1 MENVNCRLFISS
13 TVLLAQASPVTGSG
27 FTWNWSGSANV
38 NGQSAISYSQTNLT
52 VNAGTWYTLV
62 TQSASQQLKSS
73 GDSAITYLQDVSSN
87 RAYQIVHIAN
97 SNTNNGTISIQR
109 IA

>member
-1 MENVNCRLFISS
+1 
-13 TVLLAQASPVTGSG
+13 
-27 FTWNWSGSANV
+27 
-38 NGQSAISYSQTNLT
+38 

-62 TQSASQQLKSS
+62 TQPTIQQLKTS
-73 GDSAITYLQDVSSN
+73 GDSAISYLQDVSSN
-87 RAYQIVHIAN
+87 RAYQIVHMAN